1 MKKYLLLLTI
11 LVSIVGWSGNGF
23 SQCPSNNLGI
33 AKPAVAILNTK
44 NHPVLG
50 NGTFFAV
57 DIFTYGYPGSL
68 MNGLERINAQN
79 IDNSQFDGDVLELGL
94 TPNVRNLTPD
104 FGGAEEFKGQSGT
117 YEVEIWRSTSVQPP
131 LQPLPQPCPFPP
143 NCPPAPIPYTPPFIC
158 STDPIDS
165 GLIPLPVP
173 KNLKVS
179 FKSGATTP
187 TLSFDPVFGFLS
199 EGPEGSQWYE
209 IRIYDKNYTRR
220 IYAVKIGIGFCGSS
234 NNSPLPC
241 SAPGSNP
248 SVTYDDYR
256 SINQQTLEE
265 LVPGEEYIFRAD
277 LDKELRPVGST
288 LCSSPQCTMIQSLN
302 FKRFKVP
309 KK

>member
-1 MKKYLLLLTI
+1 MKKYILLLTI
-11 LVSIVGWSGNGF
+11 LFSIAGWSGNGF
-23 SQCPSNNLGI
+23 SQCPQNTLAI
-33 AKPAVAILNTK
+33 QKPVVAILNTK
-44 NHPVLG
+44 NHPVVG
-50 NGTFFAV
+50 SGTFFAV
-57 DIFTYGYPGSL
+57 DIFTYGNPGPL
-68 MNGLERINAQN
+68 MNGLQRISAQN
-79 IDNSQFDGDVLELGL
+79 IDNPQFDGDVLELGL

-117 YEVEIWRSTSVQPP
+117 YAVTIERIERSTN
-131 LQPLPQPCPFPP
+131 L
-143 NCPPAPIPYTPPFIC
+143 PYTLTC
-158 STDPIDS
+158 YTDPIPDD
-165 GLIPLPVP
+165 LIPLPVP

-187 TLSFDPVFGFLS
+187 TFSFDPVFGFLS
-199 EGPEGSQWYE
+199 EGPEGSEWYE
-209 IRIYDKNYTRR
+209 IRIYDKNYSRR

-234 NNSPLPC
+234 NNNPLPC
-241 SAPGSNP
+241 SVPGSNP

-256 SINQQTLEE
+256 SINGQTFEE

-277 LDKELRPVGST
+277 LDKELHPVGST